1 MGHSPNPAGVIMALP
16 LAVSKDEQDKAATD
30 NSRQVQEVV
39 ATPSKGRWMDVSP
52 QADPPSPDEAIS
64 ESGTAEESGTASE
77 ESGDPPVPTEPAHVA
92 LPCVSEEWFE
102 CNDEQQ
108 SGHHWKVVG
117 GVEAGGILVREGRL
131 LSSTLLAARL
141 ETGAVVCA
149 KQVDGVRLEYELVS
163 GRGPTSGWVSMKA
176 RGKDLLVALDLVAL
190 GLSGVGCPAAAD
202 AKVPPSR
209 RPLIIFDWDDTLC
222 PTAWLD
228 QQPELRPIFQGR
240 TDLMAAVR
248 ANIDI
253 FEKIRGFEEVL
264 KGVLT
269 MALSIGAVGIVTLSQ
284 RSWVTDSARDLFP
297 EVLPLLDD
305 IEIVYAREQGGGLG
319 LCTVASFVEQ
329 KRHAMQQVIDRHS
342 RRGGVNTWEC
352 LVSIGDSD
360 VERQAALALGDAAV
374 RDRAMNSFKL
384 VKLLE
389 RPGIE
394 TLRTLLESLHDNLQ
408 QIVLQPGVQY
418 VSHIDLVLRHAR
430 AQ

>member
-222 PTAWLD
+222 PTTALEGMGDTDLCPEIEERLRELSQLGWLCLSKAIELGARVVIVTNATEGWVQASCERWLPKLLPLISSLD
-228 QQPELRPIFQGR
+228 VISARSRWEPHGVSSPTGWKARTFESLAFYDDVGIPPHLAFAAEDVDLSPVAELWKDLIVVGDASFEHDALLRISNLACRDNGYKHLEVCRCKSVRFRLRPSIAQ
-240 TDLMAAVR
+240 LCAQ
-248 ANIDI
+248 
-253 FEKIRGFEEVL
+253 
-264 KGVLT
+264 
-269 MALSIGAVGIVTLSQ
+269 LSTLNKQMENVIACERSYEFRLVG
-284 RSWVTDSARDLFP
+284 
-297 EVLPLLDD
+297 
-305 IEIVYAREQGGGLG
+305 
-319 LCTVASFVEQ
+319 
-329 KRHAMQQVIDRHS
+329 
-342 RRGGVNTWEC
+342 
-352 LVSIGDSD
+352 
-360 VERQAALALGDAAV
+360 
-374 RDRAMNSFKL
+374 
-384 VKLLE
+384 
-389 RPGIE
+389 
-394 TLRTLLESLHDNLQ
+394 
-408 QIVLQPGVQY
+408 
-418 VSHIDLVLRHAR
+418 
-430 AQ
+430 